1 MTTNTNTVA
10 KNTMTKSA
18 ALEYVLTNCQLPADV
33 AEKLTAMR
41 TQLANRAAAP
51 SKPTATQVE
60 NATLKAAMM
69 ETLAAQDRPLTVA
82 ELWENTPAL
91 ANYSANGKRMTSQRV
106 TALVSQLVKEK
117 LVERGE
123 RKGKAYFSLA
133 EVAKENEG

>member
-18 ALEYVLTNCQLPADV
+18 ALDYVLTNCQLPADV

-60 NATLKAAMM
+60 NATLKMAML
-69 ETLAAQDRPLTVA
+69 ETFATQDRPLTVA
-82 ELWENTPAL
+82 EVWENTPAL
-91 ANYSANGKRMTSQRV
+91 ANYCTDGKRMSSQRV

-133 EVAKENEG
+133 TSAQADEG